1 MGLSMSRY
9 VLSNLL
15 NSTSM
20 LLFLLLH
27 LLMLQLGNKNFNL
40 FTLSSDSFFFC
51 LQVEMPCSKQ
61 QPMTKSQLIHWPAN
75 QWLDLATASN
85 WLAKQQSASD
95 ILLRL
100 CSMWFANSFKQKRTH
115 THTHTKTTTLWHLN
129 DVLLMWLK
137 AFHKAILMYLKN
149 SIYWFR
155 DFTFYQC
162 SPSCMPGW

>member
-1 MGLSMSRY
+1 MCSAICSIAHPCFCSY
-9 VLSNLL
+9 YCICWCSNLAIQI
-15 NSTSM
+15 SI
-20 LLFLLLH
+20 F
-27 LLMLQLGNKNFNL
+27 
-40 FTLSSDSFFFC
+40 FTLSDDRFFFC

-115 THTHTKTTTLWHLN
+115 THTKTTLWHLN

-137 AFHKAILMYLKN
+137 AFHKATLMYLKH

>member
-1 MGLSMSRY
+1 MKKNNDTAAKSCFSKKKNIYIMGLSMSRY

-15 NSTSM
+15 HSTSM

-40 FTLSSDSFFFC
+40 FTLSGDSFFFC
-51 LQVEMPCSKQ
+51 LQIEMPCSTQ

-115 THTHTKTTTLWHLN
+115 THTQKKTVTSQRCLA
-129 DVLLMWLK
+129 DVVK
-137 AFHKAILMYLKN
+137 
-149 SIYWFR
+149 SISQSNF
-155 DFTFYQC
+155 DV
-162 SPSCMPGW
+162 S